1 MIIKEKIATLIE
13 GYLADNS
20 LFLVDITI
28 SSENDIEIAIDS
40 YDRVDIRN
48 CADISRIV
56 DSGLNREEEDFSLT
70 VTSAGLDQPYK
81 VFDQYKK
88 SLGKE
93 VVVVLKSGAKIVATL
108 TKANPEKIELT
119 YTKLERVEGKKRR
132 EIVEIVETYNLS
144 DIKSTKTQIN
154 FK

>member
-40 YDRVDIRN
+40 YDRVDIKN

-56 DSGLNREEEDFSLT
+56 DAGLNREEEDFSLT

-108 TKANPEKIELT
+108 TRAFPDKIELT
-119 YTKLERVEGKKRR
+119 YSRQERVEGKKRR
-132 EIVEIVETYNLS
+132 ETVEIVETYNLC

>member
-40 YDRVDIRN
+40 YDRVDIKN

-56 DSGLNREEEDFSLT
+56 DAGLNREEEDFSLT

-88 SLGKE
+88 SLGK
-93 VVVVLKSGAKIVATL
+93 
-108 TKANPEKIELT
+108 
-119 YTKLERVEGKKRR
+119 
-132 EIVEIVETYNLS
+132 
-144 DIKSTKTQIN
+144 
-154 FK
+154 

>member
-1 MIIKEKIATLIE
+1 MILKEKIATLVE
-13 GYLADNS
+13 EYLAEKS
-20 LFLVDITI
+20 LFLVDIVI
-28 SSENDIEIAIDS
+28 SPENDIEIAIDS
-40 YDRVDIRN
+40 YDRVDIGN

-81 VFDQYKK
+81 VFEQYKK

-108 TKANPEKIELT
+108 TKADPEKIELT
-119 YTKLERVEGKKRR
+119 RSSLEKVEGKKRR
-132 EIVEIVETYNLS
+132 EMVERVETYNLC